1 MSKIKANRYENT
13 ATTDG
18 GIDIDTSGSVGIGT
32 ASPVLSIGS
41 VSGKVLHVAGAG
53 TTGARFQNTSGTSI
67 EFFAGSD
74 AIINTGTST
83 NMAFKI
89 NDTERLRIDSS
100 GRVGIGTSPGR
111 TLDVS
116 GSIRSGGSTNPYL
129 ALNDNTTEAYFEIAS
144 SVTRISSGTS
154 QPLAFRIGS
163 TEAARLD
170 TSGRLL
176 VGTTTEGN
184 GAADDLTLATT
195 GNTGITIRSG
205 ASSQGAIY
213 FSDGTSG
220 TAEYDGFITYQ
231 QGSTPTTDYM
241 SFGTDANERMRIDS
255 SGKLLLGTSSSIETH
270 GYTQSSRAS
279 GNNTTLAETGSLANN
294 EVVRF
299 LAKCSSPSR
308 TLQVSVA
315 KHSGITNPVAYLE
328 LNQEDGNQ
336 SFFWFDNSGIARTSI
351 TFTHTGTT
359 SGTVI
364 GTQTSDERLKNV
376 GANVA
381 YGLAEVKQL
390 QPKQYALKTEPDT
403 NKLGFI
409 AQEVES
415 IIPEVVF
422 NTNEPLPNHEE
433 GDRTKLGMEY
443 VQLIPVLVNAI
454 KELSAEVDTLK
465 TKVAA
470 LEV

>member
-1 MSKIKANRYENT
+1 
-13 ATTDG
+13 G

-336 SFFWFDNSGIARTSI
+336 SFFW
-351 TFTHTGTT
+351 
-359 SGTVI
+359 
-364 GTQTSDERLKNV
+364 
-376 GANVA
+376 
-381 YGLAEVKQL
+381 
-390 QPKQYALKTEPDT
+390 
-403 NKLGFI
+403 
-409 AQEVES
+409 
-415 IIPEVVF
+415 
-422 NTNEPLPNHEE
+422 
-433 GDRTKLGMEY
+433 
-443 VQLIPVLVNAI
+443 
-454 KELSAEVDTLK
+454 
-465 TKVAA
+465 
-470 LEV
+470 